1 MRCRG
6 RGAGVIVVGLALFT
20 AAAHAADLG
29 DILLKKGLITPEE
42 LKQAREEEQEKAKAE
57 ESKLEAIMG
66 KLPKWLDYITPFGD
80 LRTRYEGFYE
90 NDLTARNRVR
100 MRVRVGLNANVTDE
114 ANATVRLASGNPN
127 NPISTN
133 QDFTNT
139 FDPWPI
145 NLDWAYMTLKPGKTF
160 GIEPGWVTIL
170 AGKFA
175 ASTAVYRTSELV
187 WDEDLAPEGAAEALH
202 LRQQREGF
210 LRTLKLNG
218 VQWIVN
224 EVAAAS
230 DPWMFGG
237 QLVTE
242 MAPPLLD
249 NSIAWTFAVAD
260 YSYQAMNEVAS
271 KYLSPWTGS
280 PSPTTPGCP
289 AGSMPGCY
297 PSNPNQNTQL
307 ANSNTV
313 TLSAPDS
320 NGNQKVT
327 GFANGFNILDFSTE
341 VDFAD
346 PFGLGIPAGVF
357 GDLAYNTK
365 ADTRNTGF
373 YIGAGIGDA
382 GKDWYNDR
390 LSKPGDWGVAYTFAW
405 VEKDA
410 VFSMF
415 SFSDLNWDR
424 SFTSSSTTNG
434 GQIGSS
440 NVIASI
446 PRLDY
451 MLFQNFQLSAKA
463 LIINALDRSLALTPF
478 GTPLTAPFGDSTL
491 VRMQLDAMLR
501 F

>member
-1 MRCRG
+1 MRR
-6 RGAGVIVVGLALFT
+6 RGAVVGVVLVGLVLCAS
-20 AAAHAADLG
+20 AAHAADLG

-42 LKQAREEEQEKAKAE
+42 LRQAREEEQQKAKAE
-57 ESKLEAIMG
+57 ESRREAILA

-80 LRTRYEGFYE
+80 VRTRYEGFYE
-90 NDLTARNRVR
+90 NDLTARNRFR
-100 MRVRVGLNANVTDE
+100 MRARVGLNANVTDE
-114 ANATVRLASGNPN
+114 LSATVRLASGNPN

-139 FDPWPI
+139 FDPWPV
-145 NLDWAYMTLKPGKTF
+145 NLDWAYMTVKPGKTF
-160 GIEPGWVTIL
+160 GIEPGWFTLI

-187 WDEDLAPEGAAEALH
+187 WDEDLSPEGAAEALN
-202 LRQQREGF
+202 LLQGREGF
-210 LRTLKLNG
+210 FRTVKLNS
-218 VQWIVN
+218 VQWVVD

-249 NSIAWTFAVAD
+249 NSVTWTFAVAD
-260 YSYQAMNEVAS
+260 YSYQGVNEVAS
-271 KYLSPWTGS
+271 KYLSPFTGTAD
-280 PSPTTPGCP
+280 PVTGF
-289 AGSMPGCY
+289 
-297 PSNPNQNTQL
+297 PSNSSQNTQL

-313 TLSAPDS
+313 TLSAPDAK
-320 NGNQKVT
+320 GQRKVT
-327 GFANGFNILDFSTE
+327 GFAEGFNILDVSTE
-341 VDFAD
+341 LNFVD

-357 GDLAYNTK
+357 GDLAYNSK
-365 ADTRNTGF
+365 ADSRNTGF
-373 YIGAGIGDA
+373 YVGAGIGQA
-382 GKDWYNDR
+382 GKDWYNDK
-390 LSKPGDWGVAYTFAW
+390 LSNPGDWGASYTFAW

-415 SFSDLNWDR
+415 SLSDINWYR
-424 SFTSSSTTNG
+424 SWTNSSTKNG

-451 MLFQNFQLSAKA
+451 MLFQNFQLTAKA
-463 LIINALDRSLALTPF
+463 LIINPLDRGIATTPF
-478 GTPLTAPFGDSTL
+478 GTALSNSATPLGPAVGDSTL
-491 VRMQLDAMLR
+491 VHVQFDAVLR